1 MFFLRREEFE
11 RRIRILRDQGDAS
24 AISPELRGWNN
35 SRPPVKPI
43 GRHLLSVS
51 ELASRYCPTMR
62 DIYLRRV
69 ARIQPP
75 PNFKTFRG
83 LVYHFII
90 NQLTVRSKRHIF
102 ERGKIAGP
110 ELFELLLEEEPVAV
124 ESAVRDAYARVQIS
138 EDEARS
144 LTPLA
149 SKLYR
154 FLALQVAASVDL
166 THSRFPHADVDSL
179 VNESIPAVS
188 EMKVDGSL
196 VGLSRELSV
205 DIYTPYNTVI
215 DVKTGDVRSFHR
227 YVGAGYA
234 LAIESD
240 KGVEVNFGIT
250 LYISVQPSAPAP
262 EVKADYYVI
271 GDELRREF
279 LELRDEA
286 QLLIERGKDP
296 GMPVRCP
303 EFCPY
308 YTICNG

>member
-11 RRIRILRDQGDAS
+11 RRLRALRDQVDA
-24 AISPELRGWNN
+24 AMVSPELRGWNS
-35 SRPPVKPI
+35 SRPPVKPL

-62 DIYLRRV
+62 DVYLRRI
-69 ARIQPP
+69 ARISPP
-75 PNFKTFRG
+75 PSFKMFRG

-90 NQLTVRSKRHIF
+90 NQLTTRSKRYIF
-102 ERGKIAGP
+102 ERGKIPGP
-110 ELFELLLEEEPVAV
+110 ELFKLLLIDEPVAV
-124 ESAVRDAYARVQIS
+124 ESAVRDASTKVQVD
-138 EDEARS
+138 EDEVRS
-144 LTPLA
+144 LTLLA
-149 SKLYR
+149 SRLYR
-154 FLALQVAASVDL
+154 YLALQVASGVDL
-166 THSRFPHADVDSL
+166 TQSKFPHVDVDSL

-215 DVKTGDVRSFHR
+215 DIKTGDIRSFHR

-240 KGVEVNFGIT
+240 KGVEVDFGVTI
-250 LYISVQPSAPAP
+250 YISVQPSAPAP
-262 EVKADYYVI
+262 EVKADYYLI

-286 QLLIERGKDP
+286 QLLIEKGKDP
-296 GMPVRCP
+296 GMPVKCP

-308 YTICNG
+308 YTVCNR